1 MAKKL
6 FVGNLPFTMTDDQF
20 KQIFA
25 AFGTL
30 VSANIVVDKYSQRSK
45 GFGFVEF
52 ETDEAAAAAMQALD
66 GSEQQGR
73 NIAVKEA
80 LPRPDRTSPATP
92 VAQAA
97 PAAEE
102 PTDLAEPVAEAPVA
116 EESAEPAE
124 PVEVAE
130 PAEQAEP
137 EQPAEKTEA

>member
-52 ETDEAAAAAMQALD
+52 ETDEVALAAMQALD

-80 LPRPDRTSPATP
+80 LPRPDRTSPATAP
-92 VAQAA
+92 APQAA
-97 PAAEE
+97 PAAE
-102 PTDLAEPVAEAPVA
+102 LAEPVAEEIPVTEAPVA
-116 EESAEPAE
+116 EE
-124 PVEVAE
+124 
-130 PAEQAEP
+130 
-137 EQPAEKTEA
+137 PAEKTEA